1 VPLSLSIIVPTF
13 NRAALLGRTLASI
26 RAAIANAPAAS
37 PVEIIVADDGSSDD
51 TDAVC
56 RRAGVTCLRQANAGP
71 GAARN
76 LGAAAASGEY
86 LAFVDA
92 DDLWLPWTLDVATR
106 LIEAT
111 DRPAILASMPR
122 AFTRDGE
129 VAGWA
134 EAPPAFDRF
143 PDYLAADP
151 VDIFPG
157 AGCLFVKREAFRAAG
172 GFTTERVG
180 AEDADLYLRLGTA
193 PGFVFVRAPVLV
205 AYRTHLGSFSLDVG
219 AGVAGRWA
227 MLRAERAGRY
237 PGGRA
242 RRADRRAI
250 ITSHCRSA
258 CVVAARDGRVREASV
273 LYAATLLWHL
283 AQTRWRF
290 ILGFPALLARAIVR
304 PRRPGASQGF
314 LPAPVASESPPSRP
328 AASPDAAPR
337 AAVIFATRNR
347 KDELRRAIA
356 SCLAQ
361 TVPLRVIVR
370 DDASD
375 DGTEAMI
382 RAEFPTVDY
391 ARHPTPRGSIANR
404 NEAVAAAEGCEII
417 FSLDDDAAFASP
429 GSAEQTLADFDDPRV
444 GVVAIPFIDVLK
456 GDVVEQAAPSPE
468 GVFVLD
474 TFRGCAAAWRR
485 DAFLAAHGYSPCLRH
500 MAEEPDLAL
509 RLLDRGL
516 VVRAGR
522 ADPVHHFESPNRD
535 RRHVWKQIARNGVLQ
550 GWMTAPWWILP
561 VHLAGTALSAI
572 RVGLGP
578 APLPAMLAGLFE
590 GLAECLTGG
599 VPRRPVSARAYF
611 LCRWLRRH
619 KPAALS
625 DIEPR
630 LSPVRTSTPS
640 PPPA

>member
-1 VPLSLSIIVPTF
+1 MPISLSIIVPTF
-13 NRAALLGRTLASI
+13 NRAALLGRALASI
-26 RAAIANAPAAS
+26 RAAIANAPAAT
-37 PVEIIVADDGSSDD
+37 PVEIIVADDGSTDD
-51 TDAVC
+51 TEAVC
-56 RRAGVTCLRQANAGP
+56 RHAGVTHLHQANAGP

-76 LGAAAASGEY
+76 LGAAAASGDY

-92 DDLWLPWTLDVATR
+92 DDLWLPWTLDVAAR
-106 LIEAT
+106 LIEST
-111 DRPAILASMPR
+111 GRPSILASMPR
-122 AFTRDGE
+122 TFARDEE

-143 PDYLAADP
+143 ADYLAADP

-157 AGCLFVKREAFRAAG
+157 AGCLFVKREAFNAVG

-205 AYRTHLGSFSLDVG
+205 AYRTHPGSFSLDVG
-219 AGVAGRWA
+219 SGVAGRWA

-258 CVVAARDGRVREASV
+258 CVVAARGGRVREAAA
-273 LYAATLLWHL
+273 LYAATLPWHV
-283 AQTRWRF
+283 AQARWRF

-304 PRRPGASQGF
+304 PRGPGASQGF
-314 LPAPVASESPPSRP
+314 LPAPAVSEAPPS
-328 AASPDAAPR
+328 AGDASPDAGVQ

-361 TVPLRVIVR
+361 SVPLRVIVR

-382 RAEFPTVDY
+382 RAEFPTIDY
-391 ARHPTPRGSIANR
+391 ARHPTPRGSIPNR
-404 NEAVAAAEGCEII
+404 NDAVAAAVGCQII
-417 FSLDDDAAFASP
+417 FSLDDDAAFSSP
-429 GSAEQTLADFDDPRV
+429 RAAEQTLADFDDPRV
-444 GVVAIPFIDVLK
+444 GVVAIPFVDVLK
-456 GDVVEQAAPSPE
+456 GDVLEQAAPAPQ
-468 GVFVLD
+468 GAFVLD

-485 DAFLAAHGYSPCLRH
+485 DAFLAAGGYSPCLRH

-550 GWMTAPWWILP
+550 GWMTAPGWILP
-561 VHLAGTALSAI
+561 IHLAGTALSAI

-578 APLPAMLAGLFE
+578 APLPAMLDGLFA
-590 GLAECLTGG
+590 GFAECLTGR

-619 KPAALS
+619 KPAPLS
-625 DIEPR
+625 AVAPR
-630 LSPVRTSTPS
+630 LPPLPRADPRVAST
-640 PPPA
+640 